1 MPKLGRPKAITKAI
15 EKQIAELFFLA
26 FTDEEVALF
35 TGINRSTI
43 QRARAGNFCIAI
55 KKGEIARE
63 CAYRQKIMDGKEG
76 WQGAAWSLER
86 KHPTQFSRPE
96 VQFQI
101 NNNTLNQTVNN
112 TLVVVAEVA
121 KEIHGRVK
129 EADMKIE
136 KLLKDKRGH
145 NGNGN
150 GSVHSPAKADS
161 HPPEAKNE

>member
-1 MPKLGRPKAITKAI
+1 MPAGRPKAITKAI
-15 EKQIAELFFLA
+15 EKTIAELFFLA

-43 QRARAGNFCIAI
+43 QRARAGTFCIAI
-55 KKGEIARE
+55 KRGEIARE
-63 CAYRQKIMDGKEG
+63 RAYRQKIMDGKEG

-101 NNNTLNQTVNN
+101 TNNTLNQTVNN
-112 TLVVVAEVA
+112 TLIVTAEVA
-121 KEIHGRVK
+121 HGISSRVK
-129 EADMKIE
+129 EVDAKIE
-136 KLLKDKRGH
+136 RLLKDKRGS

-150 GSVHSPAKADS
+150 GNSHS
-161 HPPEAKNE
+161 PEAKK